1 MDDKG
6 EDINNLSREDLI
18 RLVLKAEEQK
28 TVVPQV
34 VIEAQPQRLKIF
46 TGLPPKT
53 NQEASYYEWDR
64 QAAQLLKDT
73 SEKNPKARL
82 LSSLRG
88 LAYDQ
93 IDTTSNVSSIREQ
106 LKAIYG
112 DSRTADDLYLAFAE
126 MKPERKET
134 MSDFFL
140 RLWAKLLEINTV
152 TNYESVDFNCKLFRT
167 YAKGIES
174 TFPLLALELR
184 NTFGHP
190 GTVSPAP
197 ADVLQC
203 TRRLEPVQADK
214 ANKIVTAA
222 MQRDEVQLANQ
233 GAAAPV
239 QGARL
244 CEEDRN
250 LLLEVKQELANLR
263 LNQSS
268 SSRQQQPSSS
278 RRRPIEEVQCFGC
291 GLYGHYRNRC
301 PERATGQPQSTLDP
315 EAAPFNQRQAGNA
328 AGLSLRGRGGSRGR
342 GAAPHRSP
350 RQSNTGDY

>member
-53 NQEASYYEWDR
+53 NQEVSYCEWDR

-93 IDTTSNVSSIREQ
+93 IDTTSTVSSIREQ

-152 TNYESVDFNCKLFRT
+152 TNYGKMDFNCKLFRT

-190 GTVSPAP
+190 GTISPAP

-222 MQRDEVQLANQ
+222 MQKDEVQLANQ

-263 LNQSS
+263 LNKSS

-291 GLYGHYRNRC
+291 GQYGHYRNKC
-301 PERATGQPQSTLDP
+301 PERGVHPLQSTLDP
-315 EAAPFNQRQAGNA
+315 GATPFRRQSGNDM
-328 AGLSLRGRGGSRGR
+328 GPPHRGRGGSRGGR
-342 GAAPHRSP
+342 TAPQRSP
-350 RQSNTGDY
+350 QQNASNDC